1 MVKIVIVDKTGEITD
16 IDVKK
21 LTINDLYKKCNY
33 RKEEGF
39 ELRNTWNVEIKKNK
53 YHIELYGKIDG
64 KPKMEN
70 KYEMPPPVDNDLYF
84 GNLALVS
91 KDKDNN
97 LIDLSKE
104 EWLVIYDKLYGGF
117 EDLADTAKEDEVEI
131 DELANISKE
140 YKTSNGYLKDGFVVE
155 DDEDELC
162 NFYDSELDEEEYEYS
177 DED

>member
-39 ELRNTWNVEIKKNK
+39 ELRNTWNVDIKKTK
-53 YHIELYGKIDG
+53 YHIELYGKIDV
-64 KPKMEN
+64 KSKMEN
-70 KYEMPPPVDNDLYF
+70 KYEMPPPVDNNLYF

-104 EWLVIYDKLYGGF
+104 EWFVIYKKLYGEF
-117 EDLADTAKEDEVEI
+117 EDLLDTTNEDDMEI
-131 DELANISKE
+131 DELVKISNE
-140 YKTSNGYLKDGFVVE
+140 YKTTNGYLKDGFVVE
-155 DDEDELC
+155 DKDELC
-162 NFYDSELDEEEYEYS
+162 NYYDSELDEEEYEYS
-177 DED
+177 DDE